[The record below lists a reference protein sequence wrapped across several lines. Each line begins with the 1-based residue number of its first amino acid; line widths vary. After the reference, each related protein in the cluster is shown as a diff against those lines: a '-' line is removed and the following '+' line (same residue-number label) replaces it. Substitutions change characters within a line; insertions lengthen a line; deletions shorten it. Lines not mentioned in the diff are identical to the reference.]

1 MKSSL
6 KIYYFLKIYT
16 RALKQEEGSHM
27 LKEIESEKTEQLQP
41 KTNLAFSLYKSILN
55 KVKGTLYKNCDC
67 FVKN

>member
-1 MKSSL
+1 
-6 KIYYFLKIYT
+6 
-16 RALKQEEGSHM
+16 M